1 MQTIRSAQDFFAHR
15 SHPSAPHQRRAVS
28 AAINP
33 AVKQAVLYEQ
43 RRLDELYARLDN
55 LRDEAAGRLGESRRK
70 HVENDQER
78 SQRDAETH
86 LYRRRLTELDAVEEG
101 LCFGRLD
108 YLASDVPMYLGR
120 IGIHAEGGEQ
130 LLVDWRSEAGRRFY
144 LATAASPAGVRRRRH
159 LHTKG
164 RRIRSVNDEVLDLDA
179 AGESGSTIGS
189 EGALMAA
196 LDAARTGTMQD
207 IVATIQAEQDRIIRA
222 PLEGIMI
229 VDGAPGTGKT
239 AVALHRAA
247 YLLYEHRERL
257 KRQGVLIIGPGKQFL
272 RYISEVLPGLAETD
286 VLLRTPAQLFPGV
299 VADRPE
305 TEAAAAVKGRAVMA
319 GVIAS
324 AVADRQVV
332 PREPVPVDFEGHEL
346 YLRPEKITAARD
358 AARETGLPHNE
369 ARETFHKR
377 VIADLATQYADII
390 GEDPLGGENLLGLE
404 DRAQFAVEIASD
416 PVIRGQ
422 IEVLWPE
429 LTAKEL
435 LEDLFS
441 SRELIA
447 SAAALLRKEERA
459 LLHRQPGGWSEADV
473 ALLDEAA
480 EHLGEI
486 EAPKRV
492 GELTAE
498 QIAYAQDV
506 LTIAAGSASFDFE
519 DEESEILQATD
530 VIDEFW
536 LGERQV
542 DEAFVSVAERAAAD
556 RRWIF
561 GHVIVDEAQEL
572 SPMEWR
578 ALLRRCV
585 TRSFTVAG
593 DLAQAAGPTAP
604 TSWGEVFGNS
614 GLDWRAEQLTVS
626 YRTPAEIMEVAA
638 RVLDAIDVQAA
649 RPRSVRESGHRP
661 WLEIA
666 QVDLDARVEELVAAE
681 KAAVGEGS
689 VAIVTTAER
698 AAGLAGINDASVL
711 TVKQA
716 KGLEFDSVIVVDPDA
731 IAASGLRNLYVALT
745 RATKRLGVVAPDK
758 PVFPGAEVL

>member
-1 MQTIRSAQDFFAHR
+1 M
-15 SHPSAPHQRRAVS
+15 SAPMTT
-28 AAINP
+28 AIETE
-33 AVKQAVLYEQ
+33 QARLDRLYS
-43 RRLDELYARLDN
+43 RLDELRDAAETRLD
-55 LRDEAAGRLGESRRK
+55 ESRRK
-70 HVENDQER
+70 HVENEQEL
-78 SQRDAETH
+78 SQRDVETH
-86 LYRRRLTELDAVEEG
+86 FHRRRIAQLDAVEEG

-108 YLASDVPMYLGR
+108 YTDSSRPMYLGR
-120 IGIHAEGGEQ
+120 IGLHDGHGEQ

-159 LHTKG
+159 FHTRG
-164 RRIRSVNDEVLDLDA
+164 RRIASLTDEVLDLDSA
-179 AGESGSTIGS
+179 DGSASTIGS

-196 LDAARTGTMQD
+196 LDAARTDRMRD

-247 YLLYEHRERL
+247 YLLYEHREQLQR
-257 KRQGVLIIGPGKQFL
+257 RGVLIIGPGKQFL

-286 VLLRTPAQLFPGV
+286 VLLRTPGQLFPGIV
-299 VADRPE
+299 PDRPE
-305 TEAAAAVKGRAVMA
+305 SEAVAAVKGRAVMA

-324 AVADRQVV
+324 AVADRQIV
-332 PREPVPVDFEGHEL
+332 PREPQPIHYESHTL
-346 YLRPEKITAARD
+346 WLRPEKITAARD

-404 DRAQFAVEIASD
+404 DRATFAAEIATD
-416 PVIRGQ
+416 PVIRGE
-422 IEVLWPE
+422 IERLWPE
-429 LTAKEL
+429 LTPTEL
-435 LEDLFS
+435 LEDLFAS
-441 SRELIA
+441 PELLA
-447 SAAALLRKEERA
+447 SAAAALGKEERR
-459 LLHRQPGGWSEADV
+459 LLRREPGGWSEADV

-480 EHLGEI
+480 EHLGEV
-486 EAPKRV
+486 ERSGA
-492 GELTAE
+492 GALDAE
-498 QIAYAQDV
+498 QIAYAEDV
-506 LTIAAGSASFDFE
+506 LSIASGSASFDFE

-530 VIDEFW
+530 VIDAAW

-542 DEAFVSVAERAAAD
+542 DQRFVSVAERAAAD

-572 SPMEWR
+572 SPMVWR

-593 DLAQAAGPTAP
+593 DLAQSGNAAAP
-604 TSWGEVFGNS
+604 HSWAEVFDS
-614 GLDWRAEQLTVS
+614 SELTWRAEQLTVS
-626 YRTPAEIMEVAA
+626 YRTPAEIMAVAA
-638 RVLDAIDVQAA
+638 RVLDAIDAEA
-649 RPRSVRESGHRP
+649 PRPRSVRTSGSEP

-666 QVDLDARVEELVAAE
+666 QERLSERVAELVAE
-681 KAAVGEGS
+681 ESRAVDGGS
-689 VAIVTTAER
+689 VAVVTTPELAAE
-698 AAGLAGINDASVL
+698 LSWIDTASVL
-711 TVKQA
+711 TVRQS

-731 IAASGLRNLYVALT
+731 IAGASLRHLYVALT
-745 RATKRLGVVAPDK
+745 RATKRLGIVAPDK
-758 PVFPGAEVL
+758 PAFPGAEVLW

>member
-1 MQTIRSAQDFFAHR
+1 M
-15 SHPSAPHQRRAVS
+15 S

-33 AVKQAVLYEQ
+33 AVNQAILFEQ
-43 RRLDELYARLDN
+43 QRLDELYARLDR
-55 LRDEAAGRLGESRRK
+55 LRDESGERLGESRRK

-86 LYRRRLTELDAVEEG
+86 LYRRRIAELDAVEEG

-108 YLASDVPMYLGR
+108 YLNGDAPMYLGR

-130 LLVDWRSEAGRRFY
+130 MLVDWRSEAGRRFY

-164 RRIRSVNDEVLDLDA
+164 RRLRSVNDEVLDLDA

-222 PLEGIMI
+222 PLEGVMI

-272 RYISEVLPGLAETD
+272 RYISEVLPGLAESD

-346 YLRPEKITAARD
+346 FLRPEKITAARD

-377 VIADLATQYADII
+377 VIADLAIQYADII

-429 LTAKEL
+429 LTPKEL

-447 SAAALLRKEERA
+447 SAAAVLKKEERA
-459 LLHRQPGGWSEADV
+459 LLLRQPGGWSEADI

-480 EHLGEI
+480 EQLGEV
-486 EAPKRV
+486 EVKQRA

-542 DEAFVSVAERAAAD
+542 DERFVSVAERAAAD

-604 TSWGEVFGNS
+604 KRWAEVFGNA

-626 YRTPAEIMEVAA
+626 YRTPAEIMEVAV
-638 RVLDAIDVQAA
+638 RVLDAIDVEAA

-689 VAIVTTAER
+689 VAIVTTPER
-698 AAGLAGINDASVL
+698 AAGLAGIADAAVL

-731 IAASGLRNLYVALT
+731 IAGTGLRNLYVALT

>member
-1 MQTIRSAQDFFAHR
+1 
-15 SHPSAPHQRRAVS
+15 VS
-28 AAINP
+28 AAIDP
-33 AVKQAVLYEQ
+33 SLKQAVQFEQ
-43 RRLDELYARLDN
+43 ARLDGLYARLDR
-55 LRDEAAGRLGESRRK
+55 LRDEAAERLGESRRK

-78 SQRDAETH
+78 SQRDAEAH
-86 LYRRRLTELDAVEEG
+86 LYRRRIAQLDAVEEG

-108 YLASDVPMYLGR
+108 YVGGGDPMYLGR
-120 IGIHAEGGEQ
+120 IGLHGEGGEQ

-164 RRIRSVNDEVLDLDA
+164 RRLRSVNDEVLDLDS
-179 AGESGSTIGS
+179 AGESGSSIGS

-196 LDAARTGTMQD
+196 LDAARTGAMKD

-222 PLEGIMI
+222 PLEGVMI

-257 KRQGVLIIGPGKQFL
+257 QRRGVLIIGPGRQFL

-305 TEAAAAVKGRAVMA
+305 TEAVAALKGRAVMA

-332 PREPVPVDFEGHEL
+332 PREPVPVDYERHEL
-346 YLRPEKITAARD
+346 WLRPEKITAARD

-390 GEDPLGGENLLGLE
+390 GEDPLGEENLLGLE
-404 DRAQFAVEIASD
+404 DRAQLAVEIATD

-422 IEVLWPE
+422 IEALWPE

-435 LEDLFS
+435 LEDLFA
-441 SRELIA
+441 SRERLA
-447 SAAALLRKEERA
+447 SAAAVLAKEERA
-459 LLHRQPGGWSEADV
+459 LLHRRPGGWSEADV

-480 EHLGEI
+480 EHLGESGD
-486 EAPKRV
+486 ERPRA

-593 DLAQAAGPTAP
+593 DLAQAAGASAP
-604 TSWGEVFGNS
+604 ANWGEVFGDT
-614 GLDWRAEQLTVS
+614 GLVWRAEQLTVS
-626 YRTPAEIMEVAA
+626 YRTPAEIMNVAS
-638 RVLDAIDVQAA
+638 RVLDAIDVEAA

-666 QVDLDARVEELVAAE
+666 QVDLDRRVEELVAAE
-681 KAAVGEGS
+681 KLAVGEGG
-689 VAIVTTAER
+689 VAVVTTAER
-698 AAGLAGINDASVL
+698 AAGLAGIDTAAVL

-758 PVFPGAEVL
+758 PVFPGAELL

>member
-1 MQTIRSAQDFFAHR
+1 
-15 SHPSAPHQRRAVS
+15 VS

-33 AVKQAVLYEQ
+33 ALRQVVQSEQA
-43 RRLDELYARLDN
+43 RLDGLYARLDR
-55 LRDEAAGRLGESRRK
+55 LREEAAERLGESRRR

-78 SQRDAETH
+78 SQRDAEAH
-86 LYRRRLTELDAVEEG
+86 LYRRRIAQLDAVEEG

-108 YLASDVPMYLGR
+108 YSGVEAPMYLGR
-120 IGIHAEGGEQ
+120 IGVHAEGGEQ

-164 RRIRSVNDEVLDLDA
+164 RRLRSVNDEVLDLDS
-179 AGESGSTIGS
+179 AGGSGSTIGS

-196 LDAARTGTMQD
+196 LDAARGEAMKD

-222 PLEGIMI
+222 PLEGVMI

-257 KRQGVLIIGPGKQFL
+257 KSRGVLIIGPGKQFL

-299 VADRPE
+299 VAERPE
-305 TEAAAAVKGRAVMA
+305 TDTVAALKGRAVMA
-319 GVIAS
+319 GVVAS
-324 AVADRQVV
+324 AVADRQIV
-332 PREPVPVDFEGHEL
+332 PREPLPIDYEHHEL
-346 YLRPEKITAARD
+346 WLRPEKITAARD

-390 GEDPLGGENLLGLE
+390 GEDPLGEENLLGLE
-404 DRAQFAVEIASD
+404 DRAKLAVEIAGD

-422 IEVLWPE
+422 IEALWPE
-429 LTAKEL
+429 LTAQEL
-435 LEDLFS
+435 LEDLFA
-441 SRELIA
+441 SRERIA
-447 SAAALLRKEERA
+447 SAAAALAKEERA
-459 LLHRQPGGWSEADV
+459 LLHRGPGGWSEADV

-486 EAPKRV
+486 ETRERS
-492 GELTAE
+492 GGLTAE

-542 DEAFVSVAERAAAD
+542 DDVFVSVAERAAVD

-604 TSWGEVFGNS
+604 ANWGQVFGAAD
-614 GLDWRAEQLTVS
+614 LVWRAEQLTVS
-626 YRTPAEIMEVAA
+626 YRTPAEIMNVAT
-638 RVLDAIDVQAA
+638 RVLDAIDVEAA
-649 RPRSVRESGHRP
+649 RPRPVRASGHQP

-666 QVDLDARVEELVAAE
+666 QEDLDGRVGELVRAE
-681 KAAVGEGS
+681 KRAVGDGS
-689 VAIVTTAER
+689 VAVVTTAER
-698 AAGLAGINDASVL
+698 AAGLAGIDAAAVL
-711 TVKQA
+711 TVRQA

-758 PVFPGAEVL
+758 PSFPGAEVL

>member
-1 MQTIRSAQDFFAHR
+1 
-15 SHPSAPHQRRAVS
+15 VS
-28 AAINP
+28 AAITP
-33 AVKQAVLYEQ
+33 AVKFEQ
-43 RRLDELYARLDN
+43 QRLNELYARLDR
-55 LRDEAAGRLGESRRK
+55 LRDEAAERLGESRRK

-86 LYRRRLTELDAVEEG
+86 LYRSRIAQLDAVEEG

-108 YLASDVPMYLGR
+108 YLASDEPMYLGR

-164 RRIRSVNDEVLDLDA
+164 RRLRSVNDEVLDLDA

-222 PLEGIMI
+222 PLEGVMI

-272 RYISEVLPGLAETD
+272 RYISEVLPGLAESD

-305 TEAAAAVKGRAVMA
+305 TEAVAAIKGRAVMA

-332 PREPVPVDFEGHEL
+332 PREPVPIDFEGHEL

-390 GEDPLGGENLLGLE
+390 GEDPLGGENLLGLA

-422 IEVLWPE
+422 IEVLWPQ
-429 LTAKEL
+429 LSAREL
-435 LEDLFS
+435 LEDLFA

-447 SAAALLRKEERA
+447 SAAAVLKKEERA
-459 LLHRQPGGWSEADV
+459 LLFRRPGGWSEADV

-486 EAPKRV
+486 EAPKRA

-542 DEAFVSVAERAAAD
+542 DDVFVSVAERAAAD

-585 TRSFTVAG
+585 TRSFTIAG

-604 TSWGEVFGNS
+604 KSWGEVFGSS
-614 GLDWRAEQLTVS
+614 GLAWRAEQLTVS
-626 YRTPAEIMEVAA
+626 YRTPAEIMEVAT
-638 RVLDAIDVQAA
+638 RVLDAIDVEAA
-649 RPRSVRESGHRP
+649 RPRAVRESGHRP

-666 QVDLDARVEELVAAE
+666 QEDLDGRVEALCAAE

-698 AAGLAGINDASVL
+698 AAGLAGIAEASVL

>member
-1 MQTIRSAQDFFAHR
+1 
-15 SHPSAPHQRRAVS
+15 
-28 AAINP
+28 
-33 AVKQAVLYEQ
+33 
-43 RRLDELYARLDN
+43 
-55 LRDEAAGRLGESRRK
+55 
-70 HVENDQER
+70 
-78 SQRDAETH
+78 
-86 LYRRRLTELDAVEEG
+86 
-101 LCFGRLD
+101 
-108 YLASDVPMYLGR
+108 
-120 IGIHAEGGEQ
+120 
-130 LLVDWRSEAGRRFY
+130 
-144 LATAASPAGVRRRRH
+144 
-159 LHTKG
+159 
-164 RRIRSVNDEVLDLDA
+164 
-179 AGESGSTIGS
+179 
-189 EGALMAA
+189 
-196 LDAARTGTMQD
+196 
-207 IVATIQAEQDRIIRA
+207 
-222 PLEGIMI
+222 
-229 VDGAPGTGKT
+229 
-239 AVALHRAA
+239 
-247 YLLYEHRERL
+247 LLYEHRERL
-257 KRQGVLIIGPGKQFL
+257 QRRGVLIIGPGKQFL

-299 VADRPE
+299 LADRPE
-305 TEAAAAVKGRAVMA
+305 TEAVAAVKGRAVMA

-332 PREPVPVDFEGHEL
+332 PRDPAPVDYEGHEL
-346 YLRPEKITAARD
+346 WLRPEKITAARD

-390 GEDPLGGENLLGLE
+390 GEDPLGEENLLGLE
-404 DRAQFAVEIASD
+404 DRAKLAVEIATD

-422 IEVLWPE
+422 IEALWPE
-429 LTAKEL
+429 LTAQEL
-435 LEDLFS
+435 LEELFAS
-441 SRELIA
+441 PERLA
-447 SAAALLRKEERA
+447 SAAAVLRKGERA
-459 LLHRQPGGWSEADV
+459 LLARAPGGWSEADV

-480 EHLGEI
+480 EHLGET
-486 EAPKRV
+486 ESRP
-492 GELTAE
+492 GTGGPTAE

-542 DEAFVSVAERAAAD
+542 DEVFVSVAERAAVD

-593 DLAQAAGPTAP
+593 DLAQAAGPAAQVGEAP
-604 TSWGEVFGNS
+604 ASWSAVFGDVD
-614 GLDWRAEQLTVS
+614 LAWRAERLTVS
-626 YRTPAEIMEVAA
+626 YRTPAEIMEVAV
-638 RVLDAIDVQAA
+638 RVLDAIGVESE
-649 RPRSVRESGHRP
+649 RPRSVRASGHRP

-666 QVDLDARVEELVAAE
+666 AEDFDARVEALMAEEARLVE
-681 KAAVGEGS
+681 GGS
-689 VAIVTTAER
+689 VAVVTTAER
-698 AAGLAGINDASVL
+698 AAGLAGIEGASVL

-716 KGLEFDSVIVVDPDA
+716 KGLEFDSVIVADPDA

-758 PVFPGAEVL
+758 PVFPGAEIL

>member
-1 MQTIRSAQDFFAHR
+1 M
-15 SHPSAPHQRRAVS
+15 S
-28 AAINP
+28 AAITP
-33 AVKQAVLYEQ
+33 AVKFEQ
-43 RRLDELYARLDN
+43 QRLNELYARLDR
-55 LRDEAAGRLGESRRK
+55 LRDEAAERLGESRRK

-86 LYRRRLTELDAVEEG
+86 LYRSRIAQLDAVEEG

-108 YLASDVPMYLGR
+108 YLASDEPMYLGR

-164 RRIRSVNDEVLDLDA
+164 RRLRSVNDEVLDLDA

-222 PLEGIMI
+222 PLEGVMI

-272 RYISEVLPGLAETD
+272 RYISEVLPGLAESD

-305 TEAAAAVKGRAVMA
+305 TEAVAAIKGRAVMA

-332 PREPVPVDFEGHEL
+332 PREPVPIDFEGHEL

-390 GEDPLGGENLLGLE
+390 GEDPLGGENLLGLA

-422 IEVLWPE
+422 IEVLWPQ
-429 LTAKEL
+429 LSAREL
-435 LEDLFS
+435 LEDLFA

-447 SAAALLRKEERA
+447 SAAAVLKKEERA
-459 LLHRQPGGWSEADV
+459 LLFRRPGGWSEADV

-486 EAPKRV
+486 EAPKRA

-542 DEAFVSVAERAAAD
+542 DDVFVSVAERAAAD

-585 TRSFTVAG
+585 TRSFTIAG

-604 TSWGEVFGNS
+604 KSWGEVFGSS
-614 GLDWRAEQLTVS
+614 GLAWRAEQLTVS
-626 YRTPAEIMEVAA
+626 YRTPAEIMEVAT
-638 RVLDAIDVQAA
+638 RVLDAIDVEAA
-649 RPRSVRESGHRP
+649 RPRAVRESGHRP

-666 QVDLDARVEELVAAE
+666 QEDLDGRVEALCAAE

-698 AAGLAGINDASVL
+698 AAGLAGIAEASVL

>member
-1 MQTIRSAQDFFAHR
+1 M
-15 SHPSAPHQRRAVS
+15 S
-28 AAINP
+28 AAITP
-33 AVKQAVLYEQ
+33 AVQYEQ
-43 RRLDELYARLDN
+43 HRLDGLYSRLDR
-55 LRDEAAGRLGESRRK
+55 LRDESAERLGESRRK

-86 LYRRRLTELDAVEEG
+86 LHRHRIAQLDAVEEG

-108 YLASDVPMYLGR
+108 YTGTHEPMYLGR
-120 IGIHAEGGEQ
+120 IGVHAEGGEQ

-164 RRIRSVNDEVLDLDA
+164 RRIRYVNDEVLDLEA
-179 AGESGSTIGS
+179 AGESSSTIGS

-247 YLLYEHRERL
+247 YLLYEHREQL
-257 KRQGVLIIGPGKQFL
+257 KRRGVLIIGPGKQFL

-332 PREPVPVDFEGHEL
+332 PRDPVPVDFEGHEL
-346 YLRPEKITAARD
+346 YLRPEKITASRD

-404 DRAQFAVEIASD
+404 DRTQFAVEIAGD

-429 LTAKEL
+429 LSAQEL

-441 SRELIA
+441 SRERIA
-447 SAAALLRKEERA
+447 SAAAVLKKEERA
-459 LLHRQPGGWSEADV
+459 LLLREPGGWSEADV

-486 EAPKRV
+486 ETRQRG
-492 GELTAE
+492 GELSAE

-519 DEESEILQATD
+519 DEESELLQATD

-593 DLAQAAGPTAP
+593 DLAQAAGASAP
-604 TSWGEVFGNS
+604 KRWGEIFE

-626 YRTPAEIMEVAA
+626 YRTPTEIMDVAS
-638 RVLDAIDVQAA
+638 RVLDVIDVEAA
-649 RPRSVRESGHRP
+649 RPSSVRESGHRP

-666 QVDLDARVEELVAAE
+666 QVDLDGRVEELVAAE
-681 KAAVGEGS
+681 KDAVGEGS
-689 VAIVTTAER
+689 VAIVTTPER
-698 AAGLAGINDASVL
+698 AAGLAGIAAASVL

-758 PVFPGAEVL
+758 PGFPGAEVL

>member
-1 MQTIRSAQDFFAHR
+1 
-15 SHPSAPHQRRAVS
+15 VS
-28 AAINP
+28 AAITP
-33 AVKQAVLYEQ
+33 AVQFEQ
-43 RRLDELYARLDN
+43 QRLDELYARLDR
-55 LRDEAAGRLGESRRK
+55 LRDEAAERLGESQSK

-86 LYRRRLTELDAVEEG
+86 LYRRRIAQLDAVEEG

-130 LLVDWRSEAGRRFY
+130 MLVDWRSEAGRRFY

-164 RRIRSVNDEVLDLDA
+164 RRLRLVNDEVLDLEA
-179 AGESGSTIGS
+179 AGESDSTIGS

-207 IVATIQAEQDRIIRA
+207 IVSTIQAEQDRIIRA
-222 PLEGIMI
+222 PLEGVMI

-358 AARETGLPHNE
+358 AARETGMPHNE

-447 SAAALLRKEERA
+447 SAAAVLKKEERA

-486 EAPKRV
+486 EVKQRA

-614 GLDWRAEQLTVS
+614 GLTWRAEQLTVS
-626 YRTPAEIMEVAA
+626 YRTPAEIMEVAV
-638 RVLDAIDVQAA
+638 RVLDSIDVEAA

-689 VAIVTTAER
+689 VAVVTTAER
-698 AAGLAGINDASVL
+698 AAGLAGLADAAVL

>member
-1 MQTIRSAQDFFAHR
+1 MSE
-15 SHPSAPHQRRAVS
+15 
-28 AAINP
+28 
-33 AVKQAVLYEQ
+33 QA
-43 RRLDELYARLDN
+43 RLDGLYARLDR
-55 LRDEAAGRLGESRRK
+55 LREEAAARLDESRRK

-78 SQRDAETH
+78 SQRDAEAH
-86 LYRRRLTELDAVEEG
+86 FYRRRIAVLEAVEEG

-108 YLASDVPMYLGR
+108 YSAGGDPMYLGR
-120 IGIHAEGGEQ
+120 IGIHGESGEQ
-130 LLVDWRSEAGRRFY
+130 QLVDWRSEAGRRFY

-164 RRIRSVNDEVLDLDA
+164 RRLRSVNDEVLDLDA

-222 PLEGIMI
+222 PLEGVMI

-247 YLLYEHRERL
+247 YLLYEHREQLQR
-257 KRQGVLIIGPGKQFL
+257 RGVLIIGPGKQFL

-305 TEAAAAVKGRAVMA
+305 TDAVAAIKGRSVMA

-324 AVADRQVV
+324 AVADRQAV
-332 PREPVPVDFEGHEL
+332 PRDPVLVDYEGHEL
-346 YLRPEKITAARD
+346 WLRPEKITSARD
-358 AARETGLPHNE
+358 AARETGLAHNE

-390 GEDPLGGENLLGLE
+390 GEDPLGGENLLGLD
-404 DRAQFAVEIASD
+404 DRAKLAGEIATD

-422 IEVLWPE
+422 IEALWPE
-429 LTAKEL
+429 LTATEL
-435 LEDLFS
+435 LEDLFAS
-441 SRELIA
+441 SELLA
-447 SAAALLRKEERA
+447 SAAAVLPKEERA
-459 LLHRQPGGWSEADV
+459 LLRRRPGGWSEADV

-480 EHLGEI
+480 EHLGET
-486 EAPKRV
+486 EVRRS
-492 GELTAE
+492 GGGLTAE

-542 DEAFVSVAERAAAD
+542 DEVFVSVAERAAAD

-585 TRSFTVAG
+585 SRSFTVAG
-593 DLAQAAGPTAP
+593 DLAQAAGAAAAMGEAP
-604 TSWGEVFGNS
+604 SSWAEVFGDT
-614 GLDWRAEQLTVS
+614 GLTWRAEQLTVS
-626 YRTPAEIMEVAA
+626 YRTPAEVMEVAA
-638 RVLDAIDVQAA
+638 RVLDAIDVEAA
-649 RPRSVRESGHRP
+649 RPTSVRSSGHRP

-666 QVDLDARVEELVAAE
+666 EDVDSRVEELVAAE
-681 KAAVGEGS
+681 KAIVGEGS
-689 VAIVTTAER
+689 VAVVTTPER
-698 AAGLAGINDASVL
+698 AAGLAGITDASVV

-731 IAASGLRNLYVALT
+731 IAASSLRNLYVALT

-758 PVFPGAEVL
+758 PRFPGAEVL

>member
-1 MQTIRSAQDFFAHR
+1 M
-15 SHPSAPHQRRAVS
+15 S
-28 AAINP
+28 AAIIR
-33 AVKQAVLYEQ
+33 ALETEQ
-43 RRLDELYARLDN
+43 SRLDRLYARLDQI
-55 LRDEAAGRLGESRRK
+55 RDTAEDRLDTARRG
-70 HVENDQER
+70 HVENEQEL

-86 LYRRRLTELDAVEEG
+86 FHRRRIAQLDAVEDG

-108 YLASDVPMYLGR
+108 YVDDDRPMYLGR
-120 IGIHAEGGEQ
+120 IGLHDEAGEQ

-144 LATAASPAGVRRRRH
+144 LATAASPSGVRRRRH
-159 LHTKG
+159 LHTRG
-164 RRIRSVNDEVLDLDA
+164 RRIASVNDEVLDLDA
-179 AGESGSTIGS
+179 ADGSESTIGS

-196 LDAARTGTMQD
+196 LDTARTGRMRD

-247 YLLYEHRERL
+247 YLLYEHREQLQR
-257 KRQGVLIIGPGKQFL
+257 RGVLIIGPGKQFL

-286 VLLRTPAQLFPGV
+286 VLLRTPAQLFPGIV
-299 VADRPE
+299 PDRPE
-305 TEAAAAVKGRAVMA
+305 SDAVAAVKGRAVMA

-332 PREPVPVDFEGHEL
+332 PREPQPVEYEGHEL
-346 YLRPEKITAARD
+346 WLRPEKITAARD

-377 VIADLATQYADII
+377 VIADLAMQYADII

-404 DRAQFAVEIASD
+404 DRATFAAEIATD

-422 IEVLWPE
+422 VEQLWPE
-429 LTAKEL
+429 LTPTEL

-441 SRELIA
+441 SPALLA
-447 SAAALLRKEERA
+447 SAAAVLTKEERR
-459 LLHRQPGGWSEADV
+459 LLRREPGGWSEDDI

-480 EHLGEI
+480 EHLGEV
-486 EAPKRV
+486 ERGRGAA
-492 GELTAE
+492 LDAD
-498 QIAYAQDV
+498 QIAYAEDV
-506 LTIAAGSASFDFE
+506 LSIATGSASFDFE
-519 DEESEILQATD
+519 DEAESEILQATD
-530 VIDEFW
+530 VVDAAW
-536 LGERQV
+536 LGELQV
-542 DEAFVSVAERAAAD
+542 DRRFVSVAERAAAD

-572 SPMEWR
+572 SPMVWR

-585 TRSFTVAG
+585 ARSFTVAG
-593 DLAQAAGPTAP
+593 DLAQSGNAAAP
-604 TSWGEVFGNS
+604 TSWAEVFDS
-614 GLDWRAEQLTVS
+614 SELSWRAEQLTVS
-626 YRTPAEIMEVAA
+626 YRTPAEIMAVAL
-638 RVLDAIDVQAA
+638 RVLDAIDAEA
-649 RPRSVRESGHRP
+649 PRPRSVRGSGHEP

-666 QVDLDARVEELVAAE
+666 TEHLERRVAELAAGE
-681 KAAVGEGS
+681 RAAVGDGS

-698 AAGLAGINDASVL
+698 AAELASIDSVSVL
-711 TVKQA
+711 SVSQA

-731 IAASGLRNLYVALT
+731 IAGTNLRNLYVALT
-745 RATKRLGVVAPDK
+745 RATKRLGIVAPDK

>member
-1 MQTIRSAQDFFAHR
+1 M
-15 SHPSAPHQRRAVS
+15 S
-28 AAINP
+28 AAIN
-33 AVKQAVLYEQ
+33 VNQAVQYEQ
-43 RRLDELYARLDN
+43 ARLNGLYARLDR
-55 LRDEAAGRLGESRRK
+55 LRDEAAERLDESRRK
-70 HVENDQER
+70 HVENEQER

-86 LYRRRLTELDAVEEG
+86 LHRRRIAQLDAVEEG

-108 YLASDVPMYLGR
+108 YIGDEAPMYLGR
-120 IGIHAEGGEQ
+120 IGVHAEGGEQ

-144 LATAASPAGVRRRRH
+144 LATAAAPAGVRRRRH
-159 LHTKG
+159 LHTRG
-164 RRIRSVNDEVLDLDA
+164 RRIRSVNDEVLDLEA
-179 AGESGSTIGS
+179 AGESGSSIGS

-222 PLEGIMI
+222 PLEGVMI

-247 YLLYEHRERL
+247 YLLYEHREQL
-257 KRQGVLIIGPGKQFL
+257 KRRGVLIIGPGKQFL

-305 TEAAAAVKGRAVMA
+305 TDAVAAVKGRAVMA

-332 PREPVPVDFEGHEL
+332 PRDPVPIDYEGHEL

-390 GEDPLGGENLLGLE
+390 GEDPLGGENLLGLH
-404 DRAQFAVEIASD
+404 DRAKLAAEIATD

-429 LTAKEL
+429 LTPQEL
-435 LEDLFS
+435 LEDLFA
-441 SRELIA
+441 SRERIA
-447 SAAALLRKEERA
+447 SAAAVLKKEERA
-459 LLHRQPGGWSEADV
+459 LLLREPGGWSEADV

-486 EAPKRV
+486 EVQQR
-492 GELTAE
+492 GGGLTAE

-542 DEAFVSVAERAAAD
+542 DDVFVSVAERAAAD

-593 DLAQAAGPTAP
+593 DLAQATGAAALGGEAP
-604 TSWGEVFGNS
+604 SSWAEVFGDS
-614 GLDWRAEQLTVS
+614 GLAWRAEQLTVS
-626 YRTPAEIMEVAA
+626 YRTPAEIMEVAV
-638 RVLDAIDVQAA
+638 RVLDAIDVEAA

-666 QVDLDARVEELVAAE
+666 ADGLDRRVEELVAAE

-689 VAIVTTAER
+689 VAIVTTPER
-698 AAGLAGINDASVL
+698 AAGLSGVAGAAVL

-758 PVFPGAEVL
+758 PDFPGAELL

>member
-1 MQTIRSAQDFFAHR
+1 M
-15 SHPSAPHQRRAVS
+15 S
-28 AAINP
+28 AATTP
-33 AVKQAVLYEQ
+33 AAAQAVAQTTRAEQ
-43 RRLDELYARLDN
+43 ARLDDLYAHLDR
-55 LRDEAAGRLGESRRK
+55 LRDEAAARLGESRLR
-70 HVENDQER
+70 HVENEQER
-78 SQRDAETH
+78 SQRDAEAH
-86 LYRRRLTELDAVEEG
+86 LHRRRIAQLDAVEEG

-108 YLASDVPMYLGR
+108 YTDDEAPMYLGR
-120 IGIHAEGGEQ
+120 IGMHAEGGEQ

-164 RRIRSVNDEVLDLDA
+164 RHLRSINDEVLDLDA
-179 AGESGSTIGS
+179 AAETGSTIGS

-196 LDAARTGTMQD
+196 LDAARTGAMKD

-222 PLEGIMI
+222 PLEGVMI

-257 KRQGVLIIGPGKQFL
+257 KRRGVLIIGPGKQFL

-305 TEAAAAVKGRAVMA
+305 TEAVAAVKGRAVMA

-332 PREPVPVDFEGHEL
+332 PREPVLVDYEGHEL

-358 AARETGLPHNE
+358 AARETGLAHNE

-377 VIADLATQYADII
+377 VIADLATQYADVI
-390 GEDPLGGENLLGLE
+390 GEDPLGGENLLGLD
-404 DRAQFAVEIASD
+404 DRAKLAVEIAAD

-422 IEVLWPE
+422 IEALWPE
-429 LTAKEL
+429 LNAKAL
-435 LEDLFS
+435 LEDLFAS
-441 SRELIA
+441 PERIA
-447 SAAALLRKEERA
+447 SAAAVLGKAERA
-459 LLHRQPGGWSEADV
+459 LLVRRPGGWSEADV

-486 EAPKRV
+486 EAPRRA
-492 GELTAE
+492 GGLTAE

-506 LTIAAGSASFDFE
+506 LTIAEGSASFDFE

-542 DEAFVSVAERAAAD
+542 DEVFVSVAERAAAD

-593 DLAQAAGPTAP
+593 DLAQAAGPAAQVGEAP
-604 TSWGEVFGNS
+604 RSWAEVFGDADLS
-614 GLDWRAEQLTVS
+614 WRAEQLTVS
-626 YRTPAEIMEVAA
+626 YRTPAEIMEVAT
-638 RVLDAIDVQAA
+638 RVLDAIGVEAA
-649 RPRSVRESGHRP
+649 RPRPVRESGHRP
-661 WLEIA
+661 WLEIG
-666 QVDLDARVEELVAAE
+666 DGDGDARIAELVAAE
-681 KAAVGEGS
+681 RRIVGEGS
-689 VAIVTTAER
+689 VAVVTTPER
-698 AAGLAGINDASVL
+698 AAGLAGVDGASVL

-731 IAASGLRNLYVALT
+731 IAATGLRNLYVALT

-758 PVFPGAEVL
+758 PGFPGAELL

>member
-1 MQTIRSAQDFFAHR
+1 M
-15 SHPSAPHQRRAVS
+15 S
-28 AAINP
+28 AAITP
-33 AVKQAVLYEQ
+33 AAQAEQ
-43 RRLDELYARLDN
+43 TRLDGLYARVDR
-55 LRDEAAGRLGESRRK
+55 LRDEAAERLGEAGRR

-78 SQRDAETH
+78 SQRDAETL
-86 LYRRRLTELDAVEEG
+86 LYRRRIALLDAVEEG

-108 YLASDVPMYLGR
+108 YIDPAEAPMYLGR
-120 IGIHAEGGEQ
+120 IGVHAEGGEQ

-164 RRIRSVNDEVLDLDA
+164 RRLRSLNDEVLDLDA
-179 AGESGSTIGS
+179 AADSGSSIGS

-222 PLEGIMI
+222 PLEGVMI

-286 VLLRTPAQLFPGV
+286 VLLRTPSQLVPGI

-305 TEAAAAVKGRAVMA
+305 TEAVAAVKGRSVMA
-319 GVIAS
+319 GVVAS

-332 PREPVPVDFEGHEL
+332 PREPLPVDFEGHEL
-346 YLRPEKITAARD
+346 WLRPEKITAARD
-358 AARETGLPHNE
+358 AARETGLTHNE

-377 VIADLATQYADII
+377 VIADLATQYADVI
-390 GEDPLGGENLLGLE
+390 GEDPLGGENLLGLA

-422 IEVLWPE
+422 IEELWPE
-429 LTAKEL
+429 LTAEEL
-435 LEDLFS
+435 LEDLFA
-441 SRELIA
+441 SRDRIA
-447 SAAALLRKEERA
+447 SAAAVLRKEDRA
-459 LLHRQPGGWSEADV
+459 LLLRAPGGWSEADV

-480 EHLGEI
+480 EHLGEV
-486 EAPKRV
+486 ERAVRAGGPS
-492 GELTAE
+492 AE

-519 DEESEILQATD
+519 DEESELLQATD

-542 DEAFVSVAERAAAD
+542 DERFVSVAERAAAD

-593 DLAQAAGPTAP
+593 DLAQAAGPAALVGQAP
-604 TSWGEVFGNS
+604 ASWAEVFKGLD
-614 GLDWRAEQLTVS
+614 LDWRVERLTVS
-626 YRTPAEIMEVAA
+626 YRTPKEIMNVAV
-638 RVLDAIDVQAA
+638 RVLDAIGVDAP
-649 RPRSVRESGHRP
+649 RPRSVRESGHEP
-661 WLEIA
+661 WLWVA
-666 QVDLDARVEELVAAE
+666 GDDVDRVVEEQVAAE
-681 KAAVGEGS
+681 RRIVGEGS
-689 VAIVTTAER
+689 VAVVATAER
-698 AAGLAGINDASVL
+698 AAGLAGIAGAAVL

-731 IAASGLRNLYVALT
+731 LAATGLRNLYVALT

>member
-1 MQTIRSAQDFFAHR
+1 M
-15 SHPSAPHQRRAVS
+15 S
-28 AAINP
+28 AAITP
-33 AVKQAVLYEQ
+33 AVKFEQ
-43 RRLDELYARLDN
+43 QRLDELYARLDR
-55 LRDEAAGRLGESRRK
+55 LREEAAERLGESRRK

-86 LYRRRLTELDAVEEG
+86 LYRQRIAQLDAVEEG

-164 RRIRSVNDEVLDLDA
+164 RRLRSVNDEVLDLDA
-179 AGESGSTIGS
+179 AGESSSTIGS

-222 PLEGIMI
+222 PLEGVMI

-272 RYISEVLPGLAETD
+272 RYISEVLPGLAESD

-305 TEAAAAVKGRAVMA
+305 TEAVAAIKGRAVMA

-390 GEDPLGGENLLGLE
+390 GEDPLGGENLLGLA

-416 PVIRGQ
+416 AVIRGQ
-422 IEVLWPE
+422 IEVLWPQ
-429 LTAKEL
+429 LSAREL

-447 SAAALLRKEERA
+447 SAAAVLKKEERA
-459 LLHRQPGGWSEADV
+459 LLLRRPGGWSEADV

-486 EAPKRV
+486 EAPKRA

-542 DEAFVSVAERAAAD
+542 DDVFVSVAERAAAD

-585 TRSFTVAG
+585 TRSFTIAG

-604 TSWGEVFGNS
+604 RSWGEVFGSS
-614 GLDWRAEQLTVS
+614 GLAWRAEQLTVS
-626 YRTPAEIMEVAA
+626 YRTPAEIMEVAT
-638 RVLDAIDVQAA
+638 RVLDAIDVEAA

-666 QVDLDARVEELVAAE
+666 QEDLDTRVEELVAAE
-681 KAAVGEGS
+681 KAAVGDGS
-689 VAIVTTAER
+689 VAVVTTAER
-698 AAGLAGINDASVL
+698 AAGLAGIAEASVL

>member
-1 MQTIRSAQDFFAHR
+1 VFPRTVCFFN
-15 SHPSAPHQRRAVS
+15 PSAPHPRRAVS
-28 AAINP
+28 AAITP
-33 AVKQAVLYEQ
+33 AVQYEQ
-43 RRLDELYARLDN
+43 HRLDGLYARLDR
-55 LRDEAAGRLGESRRK
+55 LRDEAAERLGESRRK

-86 LYRRRLTELDAVEEG
+86 LHRHRIAQLDAVEEG

-108 YLASDVPMYLGR
+108 YTETDEPMYLGR
-120 IGIHAEGGEQ
+120 IGVHAEGGEQ

-164 RRIRSVNDEVLDLDA
+164 RRIRYVNDEVLDLEA

-247 YLLYEHRERL
+247 YLLYEHREQL
-257 KRQGVLIIGPGKQFL
+257 KRRGVLIIGPGKQFL

-332 PREPVPVDFEGHEL
+332 PRDPVPVDFEGHEL
-346 YLRPEKITAARD
+346 YLRPEKITASRD

-404 DRAQFAVEIASD
+404 DRTQFAVEIAGD

-429 LTAKEL
+429 LSAQEL

-441 SRELIA
+441 SRERIA
-447 SAAALLRKEERA
+447 SAAAVLKKEERA
-459 LLHRQPGGWSEADV
+459 LLLREPGGWSEADV

-486 EAPKRV
+486 ETRQRG
-492 GELTAE
+492 GELSAE

-519 DEESEILQATD
+519 DEESELLQATD

-593 DLAQAAGPTAP
+593 DLAQAAGASAP
-604 TSWGEVFGNS
+604 SSWGEVFE
-614 GLDWRAEQLTVS
+614 GLAWRAEQLTVS
-626 YRTPAEIMEVAA
+626 YRTPAEIMDVAS
-638 RVLDAIDVQAA
+638 RVLDAIDVEAA
-649 RPRSVRESGHRP
+649 RPRSVRESGHQP

-666 QVDLDARVEELVAAE
+666 QVDLDGRVEELARAE
-681 KAAVGEGS
+681 KEAVGEGS

-698 AAGLAGINDASVL
+698 AAGLAGIAAASVL

-758 PVFPGAEVL
+758 PGFPGAEVL

>member
-1 MQTIRSAQDFFAHR
+1 
-15 SHPSAPHQRRAVS
+15 VS

-179 AGESGSTIGS
+179 AGESSSTIGS

-447 SAAALLRKEERA
+447 SAAAVLRKEERA

-649 RPRSVRESGHRP
+649 RPRSVRESGHQP

-666 QVDLDARVEELVAAE
+666 QVDLDARVEALVAAE

>member
-1 MQTIRSAQDFFAHR
+1 M
-15 SHPSAPHQRRAVS
+15 S
-28 AAINP
+28 AAIIP
-33 AVKQAVLYEQ
+33 ALVSEQ
-43 RRLDELYARLDN
+43 TRLDRLYARLDE
-55 LRDEAAGRLGESRRK
+55 LRDRAEGRLDDSRRK
-70 HVENDQER
+70 HVENEQEL

-86 LYRRRLTELDAVEEG
+86 FHRRRIAQLDAVEEG

-108 YLASDVPMYLGR
+108 YIDDDHPMYLGR
-120 IGIHAEGGEQ
+120 IGLHDENGEQ
-130 LLVDWRSEAGRRFY
+130 LQVDWRSEAGRRFY
-144 LATAASPAGVRRRRH
+144 LATAASPSGVRRRRH

-164 RRIRSVNDEVLDLDA
+164 RRLASLNDEILDLDA
-179 AGESGSTIGS
+179 ADGSESTIGS

-196 LDAARTGTMQD
+196 LSAARTGRMRD

-247 YLLYEHRERL
+247 YLLYEHREQLQR
-257 KRQGVLIIGPGKQFL
+257 RGVLIIGPGKQFL

-286 VLLRTPAQLFPGV
+286 VLLRTPAQLFPGI
-299 VADRPE
+299 DPERPE
-305 TEAAAAVKGRAVMA
+305 SEAVAAVKGRAVMA

-332 PREPVPVDFEGHEL
+332 PREAQPVEYEGHTL
-346 YLRPEKITAARD
+346 WLRPEKITGARD

-404 DRAQFAVEIASD
+404 DRATFAAEIATN

-422 IEVLWPE
+422 IEHLWPR
-429 LTAKEL
+429 LTPTEL
-435 LEDLFS
+435 LEDLFAS
-441 SRELIA
+441 PALLA
-447 SAAALLRKEERA
+447 SAAAALTKEERR
-459 LLHRQPGGWSEADV
+459 LLQREPGGWSEADI

-480 EHLGEI
+480 EHLGEV
-486 EAPKRV
+486 ERDR
-492 GELTAE
+492 GDLLDAE
-498 QIAYAQDV
+498 QIAYAEDV
-506 LTIAAGSASFDFE
+506 LSIASGSASFDFE

-530 VIDEFW
+530 VIDAAW

-542 DEAFVSVAERAAAD
+542 DQKFVSVAERAAAD

-572 SPMEWR
+572 SPMVWR

-585 TRSFTVAG
+585 ARSFTVAG
-593 DLAQAAGPTAP
+593 DLAQSGNAAAP
-604 TSWGEVFGNS
+604 ASWAEVFDS
-614 GLDWRAEQLTVS
+614 SELAWRAEQLTVS
-626 YRTPAEIMEVAA
+626 YRTPAEIMAVAL
-638 RVLDAIDVQAA
+638 RVLDAIDAEA
-649 RPRSVRESGHRP
+649 PRPRSVRASGHEP

-666 QVDLDARVEELVAAE
+666 SEHLTERVAALATGE
-681 KAAVGEGS
+681 ARAVEDGS
-689 VAIVTTAER
+689 VAIITTPELAAE
-698 AAGLAGINDASVL
+698 LSWIDTASVL

-731 IAASGLRNLYVALT
+731 IAASNMRNLYVALT

-758 PVFPGAEVL
+758 PAFPGAEVL

>member
-1 MQTIRSAQDFFAHR
+1 M
-15 SHPSAPHQRRAVS
+15 S
-28 AAINP
+28 AAITP
-33 AVKQAVLYEQ
+33 AVKFEQ
-43 RRLDELYARLDN
+43 QRLDELYARLDR
-55 LRDEAAGRLGESRRK
+55 LREEAAERLGESRRK

-86 LYRRRLTELDAVEEG
+86 LYRQRIAQLDAVEEG

-164 RRIRSVNDEVLDLDA
+164 RRLRAVNDEVLDLDA
-179 AGESGSTIGS
+179 AGESSSTIGS

-196 LDAARTGTMQD
+196 LDAARTGAMQD

-222 PLEGIMI
+222 PLEGVMI

-272 RYISEVLPGLAETD
+272 RYISEVLPGLAESD

-305 TEAAAAVKGRAVMA
+305 TEAVAAVKGRAVMA

-390 GEDPLGGENLLGLE
+390 GEDPLGGENLLGLA

-422 IEVLWPE
+422 IEVLWPQ
-429 LTAKEL
+429 LSAREL
-435 LEDLFS
+435 LEDLFA

-447 SAAALLRKEERA
+447 SAAAVLKKEDRALLLRK
-459 LLHRQPGGWSEADV
+459 PGGWSEADV

-486 EAPKRV
+486 EAPKRA

-542 DEAFVSVAERAAAD
+542 DDVFVSVAERAAAD

-585 TRSFTVAG
+585 TRSFTIAG

-604 TSWGEVFGNS
+604 KSWGEVFGSS
-614 GLDWRAEQLTVS
+614 GLAWRAEQLTVS

-638 RVLDAIDVQAA
+638 RVLDAIDVEAA

-666 QVDLDARVEELVAAE
+666 QEDLDARVEALVAAE
-681 KAAVGEGS
+681 KSAVGEGS

-698 AAGLAGINDASVL
+698 AAGLAGIAEASVL

>member
-1 MQTIRSAQDFFAHR
+1 M
-15 SHPSAPHQRRAVS
+15 S
-28 AAINP
+28 AAITP
-33 AVKQAVLYEQ
+33 AVQFEQQRLY
-43 RRLDELYARLDN
+43 ELYARLDR
-55 LRDEAAGRLGESRRK
+55 LRDDAAERLGESRLK

-86 LYRRRLTELDAVEEG
+86 LYRRRIAELDAVEEG

-108 YLASDVPMYLGR
+108 YLDSDVPMYLGR

-144 LATAASPAGVRRRRH
+144 LATAAAPAGVRRRRH

-164 RRIRSVNDEVLDLDA
+164 RHLRHVNDEVLDLDA

-222 PLEGIMI
+222 PLEGVMI

-305 TEAAAAVKGRAVMA
+305 TEAVAALKGRAVMA

-332 PREPVPVDFEGHEL
+332 PREPVPVDYEGHEL
-346 YLRPEKITAARD
+346 FLRPERITAARD

-377 VIADLATQYADII
+377 VIADLAIQYADII

-404 DRAQFAVEIASD
+404 DRTQFAVEIASD

-441 SRELIA
+441 SRELLA
-447 SAAALLRKEERA
+447 SAAAVLKKEDRA
-459 LLHRQPGGWSEADV
+459 LLLRQPGGWSEADV

-486 EAPKRV
+486 EVKQRAS
-492 GELTAE
+492 ELTAE
-498 QIAYAQDV
+498 QVAYAQDV

-536 LGERQV
+536 LSDRQV
-542 DEAFVSVAERAAAD
+542 DEAFVSVAERAARD

-604 TSWGEVFGNS
+604 TSWAEVFGNS

-626 YRTPAEIMEVAA
+626 YRTPAEIMEVAV
-638 RVLDAIDVQAA
+638 RVLDSIDVEAA

-666 QVDLDARVEELVAAE
+666 QEDLDGRVEELVAAE
-681 KAAVGEGS
+681 KSLVGDGS

-698 AAGLAGINDASVL
+698 AAGLAGIADASVL

>member
-1 MQTIRSAQDFFAHR
+1 M
-15 SHPSAPHQRRAVS
+15 S
-28 AAINP
+28 AAITP
-33 AVKQAVLYEQ
+33 AVQYEQ
-43 RRLDELYARLDN
+43 HRLDGLYARLDR
-55 LRDEAAGRLGESRRK
+55 LRDESAERLGESRRK

-86 LYRRRLTELDAVEEG
+86 LHRHRIAQLDAVEEG

-108 YLASDVPMYLGR
+108 YTGTHEPMYLGR
-120 IGIHAEGGEQ
+120 IGVHAEGGEQ

-164 RRIRSVNDEVLDLDA
+164 RRIRYVNDEVLDLEA
-179 AGESGSTIGS
+179 AGESSSTIGS

-247 YLLYEHRERL
+247 YLLYEHREQL
-257 KRQGVLIIGPGKQFL
+257 KRRGVLIIGPGKQFL

-332 PREPVPVDFEGHEL
+332 PRDPVPVDFEGHEL
-346 YLRPEKITAARD
+346 YLRPEKITASRD

-404 DRAQFAVEIASD
+404 DRTQFAVEIAGD

-429 LTAKEL
+429 LSAQEL

-441 SRELIA
+441 SRERIA
-447 SAAALLRKEERA
+447 SAAAVLKKEERA
-459 LLHRQPGGWSEADV
+459 LLLREPGGWSEADV

-486 EAPKRV
+486 ETRQRG
-492 GELTAE
+492 GELSAE

-519 DEESEILQATD
+519 DEESELLQATD

-593 DLAQAAGPTAP
+593 DLAQAAGASAP
-604 TSWGEVFGNS
+604 KRWGEIFE

-626 YRTPAEIMEVAA
+626 YRTPTEIMDVAS
-638 RVLDAIDVQAA
+638 RVLDAIDVEAA
-649 RPRSVRESGHRP
+649 RPSSVRESGHRP

-666 QVDLDARVEELVAAE
+666 QVDLDGRVEELVAAE
-681 KAAVGEGS
+681 KDAVGEGS
-689 VAIVTTAER
+689 VAIVTTPER
-698 AAGLAGINDASVL
+698 AAGLAGIAAASVL

-758 PVFPGAEVL
+758 PGFPGAEVL

>member
-1 MQTIRSAQDFFAHR
+1 MSAANT
-15 SHPSAPHQRRAVS
+15 PSA
-28 AAINP
+28 AANP
-33 AVKQAVLYEQ
+33 VQFEQA
-43 RRLDELYARLDN
+43 RLDGLYARLDR
-55 LRDEAAGRLGESRRK
+55 LRDEAHDRLADSRLQQ
-70 HVENDQER
+70 VENEQER
-78 SQRDAETH
+78 SQRDAEAH
-86 LYRRRLTELDAVEEG
+86 LHRRRITQLDAVEEG

-108 YLASDVPMYLGR
+108 YSDDEAPMYLGR
-120 IGIHAEGGEQ
+120 IGIHDEGGEQ

-164 RRIRSVNDEVLDLDA
+164 RRLRSVNDEVLDLDS
-179 AGESGSTIGS
+179 AGESGSSIGS

-257 KRQGVLIIGPGKQFL
+257 QRRGVLIIGPGKQFL

-305 TEAAAAVKGRAVMA
+305 TEAVAAVKGRAVMA

-324 AVADRQVV
+324 AIADRQVV
-332 PREPVPVDFEGHEL
+332 PREPVFVDYEGHEL
-346 YLRPEKITAARD
+346 WLRPEKITSARD
-358 AARETGLPHNE
+358 TARETGLPHNE

-390 GEDPLGGENLLGLE
+390 GEDPLGGENLLGLD
-404 DRAQFAVEIASD
+404 DRAHFAVEIAKD

-435 LEDLFS
+435 LEDLFAS
-441 SRELIA
+441 PDRLA
-447 SAAALLRKEERA
+447 SAAAVLKKEERA
-459 LLHRQPGGWSEADV
+459 LLRRQPGGWSEADV

-480 EHLGEI
+480 EHLGED
-486 EAPKRV
+486 ERPRFA
-492 GELTAE
+492 GELSAE

-593 DLAQAAGPTAP
+593 DLAQAAGPSAP
-604 TSWGEVFGNS
+604 SNWGQVFGDAE
-614 GLDWRAEQLTVS
+614 LVWRAEQLTVS
-626 YRTPAEIMEVAA
+626 YRTPAEIMNVAT
-638 RVLDAIDVQAA
+638 RVLDAIGVEAA
-649 RPRSVRESGHRP
+649 RPRSVRGSGHQP

-666 QVDLDARVEELVAAE
+666 TEGLDERVEELVAAE
-681 KAAVGEGS
+681 KRAVGEGS
-689 VAIVTTAER
+689 VAIVTTPER
-698 AAGLAGINDASVL
+698 AAGLAGIYDAAVL

-731 IAASGLRNLYVALT
+731 IASSGLRNLYVALT
-745 RATKRLGVVAPDK
+745 RATKRLGIVAPDK

>member
-1 MQTIRSAQDFFAHR
+1 MRDPGDVGESILCSARPFPR
-15 SHPSAPHQRRAVS
+15 TVLTLHPSAPHPRRAVS
-28 AAINP
+28 AAIN
-33 AVKQAVLYEQ
+33 VNQAVQSEQ
-43 RRLDELYARLDN
+43 ARLTGLYARLDR
-55 LRDEAAGRLGESRRK
+55 LRDEAAERLGESRLK
-70 HVENDQER
+70 HVENEQER

-86 LYRRRLTELDAVEEG
+86 LHRHRIAQLDAVEEG

-108 YLASDVPMYLGR
+108 YLEDEAPMYLGR
-120 IGIHAEGGEQ
+120 IGVHGEGGEQ

-179 AGESGSTIGS
+179 AGESGSSIGS

-247 YLLYEHRERL
+247 YLLYEHREQL
-257 KRQGVLIIGPGKQFL
+257 KRRGVLIIGPGKQFL

-305 TEAAAAVKGRAVMA
+305 TDAAAAVKGRAVMA

-324 AVADRQVV
+324 ALADRQVV
-332 PREPVPVDFEGHEL
+332 PRDAVPVDFEGHEL

-358 AARETGLPHNE
+358 AARETGLAHNE
-369 ARETFHKR
+369 A
-377 VIADLATQYADII
+377 II

-404 DRAQFAVEIASD
+404 DRAKLAVEIASD

-422 IEVLWPE
+422 IEVLWPQ
-429 LTAKEL
+429 LSPQEL
-435 LEDLFS
+435 LEDLFA
-441 SRELIA
+441 SRDRLN
-447 SAAALLRKEERA
+447 SAAAVLKREERA
-459 LLHRQPGGWSEADV
+459 LLLREPGGWSAADV

-486 EAPKRV
+486 EMRRRAD
-492 GELTAE
+492 GLTAE

-542 DEAFVSVAERAAAD
+542 DDVFVSVAERAAAD

-593 DLAQAAGPTAP
+593 DLAQAAGASAP
-604 TSWGEVFGNS
+604 SSWAEVFGDS
-614 GLDWRAEQLTVS
+614 GLAWRAEQLTVS
-626 YRTPAEIMEVAA
+626 YRTPAEIMDVAT
-638 RVLDAIDVQAA
+638 RVLDAIDVEAA

-666 QVDLDARVEELVAAE
+666 QEDLDGRVEELCAAE

-689 VAIVTTAER
+689 VAVVTTAER
-698 AAGLAGINDASVL
+698 AAGLAGIADAAVL

-731 IAASGLRNLYVALT
+731 IAATGLRNLYVALT

>member
-1 MQTIRSAQDFFAHR
+1 M
-15 SHPSAPHQRRAVS
+15 S
-28 AAINP
+28 AAITP
-33 AVKQAVLYEQ
+33 AVKFEQ
-43 RRLDELYARLDN
+43 QRLDELYARLDR
-55 LRDEAAGRLGESRRK
+55 LRAEAAERLGESRRK

-86 LYRRRLTELDAVEEG
+86 LYRQRIAQLDAVEEG

-108 YLASDVPMYLGR
+108 YLASDEPMYLGR

-164 RRIRSVNDEVLDLDA
+164 RRLRSVNDEVLDLDA
-179 AGESGSTIGS
+179 ASDSSSTIGS

-222 PLEGIMI
+222 PLEGVMI

-272 RYISEVLPGLAETD
+272 RYISEVLPGLAESD

-305 TEAAAAVKGRAVMA
+305 TEAVAAIKGRAVMA

-332 PREPVPVDFEGHEL
+332 PREPVPIDYEGHEL

-358 AARETGLPHNE
+358 AARETGLAHNE

-390 GEDPLGGENLLGLE
+390 GEDPLGGENLLGLA

-422 IEVLWPE
+422 IEVLWPQ
-429 LTAKEL
+429 LSAREL
-435 LEDLFS
+435 LEDLFE

-447 SAAALLRKEERA
+447 SAAAVLKQEERA
-459 LLHRQPGGWSEADV
+459 LLVRKPGGWSEADV

-486 EAPKRV
+486 EMPKRA

-542 DEAFVSVAERAAAD
+542 DDVFVSVAERAAAD

-585 TRSFTVAG
+585 TRSFTIAG

-604 TSWGEVFGNS
+604 KSWGEVFGSS
-614 GLDWRAEQLTVS
+614 GLAWRAEQLTVS
-626 YRTPAEIMEVAA
+626 YRTPAEIMEVAT
-638 RVLDAIDVQAA
+638 RVLDAIDVEAA

-666 QVDLDARVEELVAAE
+666 QVDLDSRVEELCAAE

-698 AAGLAGINDASVL
+698 AAGLAGITEASVL